1 MKTIYELGWPV
12 DPFKQLSA
20 DEMAELLK
28 SIELQKREEVGEAL
42 W

>member
-12 DPFKQLSA
+12 DPFKQLST
-20 DEMAELLK
+20 DEMAELLEEIK
-28 SIELQKREEVGEAL
+28 HKQLEEVGEAL

>member
-12 DPFKQLSA
+12 DPFKKLTQ
-20 DEMAELLK
+20 DEMAKLLK
-28 SIELQKREEVGEAL
+28 EIEQKKVDEVGEAL